1 MELNEIKIL
10 VDKYFDGE
18 TSLKEESIIA
28 DYLASCTELP
38 EELIAVKMMF
48 EAMGLLSE
56 AKAPEAKIER
66 KFRLRLPHIATAV
79 ATAACIMLAIIV
91 TNREIYTEQ
100 QPMPAIICYV
110 DGSLVSDQTAA
121 ENEARRILGNMNQN
135 VTLAMASIEKVNI
148 FNKE

>member
-56 AKAPEAKIER
+56 AKAPEAKRER
-66 KFRLRLPHIATAV
+66 KIRLRLPHIATAV

-91 TNREIYTEQ
+91 TNREIYTQQ